1 MSNVFAPQ
9 AGFMQTTYKDQMGTA
24 LPGQLV
30 HASDIRLVDTYVVS
44 PTIGAMGIE
53 AGLGFVAPVIPA
65 DQREGFREGINM
77 KYAMLPA
84 TGATAADFEGITVRN
99 QQMDTNVDGRA
110 CWFAN
115 RLCNG
120 LRSRRV
126 GGRMW
131 AQVANGSTTVDGKV
145 YWIISNTTAHGKT
158 IGAFSGVAMGADT
171 VELKNAV
178 FKSAVDSNSGFSLAI
193 IELAE
198 EAA

>member
-44 PTIGAMGIE
+44 HDIGPMGIE
-53 AGLGFVAPVIPA
+53 AGLGFVAPVIPQ

-84 TGATAADFEGITVRN
+84 VGAKAVNFEGITVRN
-99 QQMDTNVDGRA
+99 QQMDTNVEGRA

-120 LRSRRV
+120 LRSKRV
-126 GGRMW
+126 GGRIW
-131 AQVANGSTTVDGKV
+131 AQVVNGSTTVDGKV
-145 YWIISNTTAHGKT
+145 FWIISDTTGHKKT
-158 IGAFSGVAMGADT
+158 VGAFSGVAIGVDT
-171 VELKNAV
+171 VELTNAF